1 MARDRVRRVRYFPD
15 KMPIGIRL
23 REDPI
28 VFLYLITKPTPFDF
42 RIFLSRHAQLL
53 LALPEWTLRLLA
65 PGSLRK
71 AVPRYLH
78 AVREEYAT
86 PLPRPFI
93 EEMKQ
98 YFHARRDRES
108 RPGQPP
114 DSRLSQDRSG
124 FGAPRFQALYRV
136 WRSQGDAV
144 FWPLALHALKDK
156 FARGVARVECVELEH
171 QYLHLS
177 PLVGKS

>member
-1 MARDRVRRVRYFPD
+1 
-15 KMPIGIRL
+15 MPIGIRL

-65 PGSLRK
+65 PRSLRK

-93 EEMKQ
+93 EEMK
-98 YFHARRDRES
+98 HTSTRDATRIEARRATRLAS
-108 RPGQPP
+108 QPGPIRVRRTSISGP
-114 DSRLSQDRSG
+114 LSCVAQSG
-124 FGAPRFQALYRV
+124 RCGV
-136 WRSQGDAV
+136 
-144 FWPLALHALKDK
+144 LAARLHALKDK
-156 FARGVARVECVELEH
+156 FDRGVARVECVELER

>member
-1 MARDRVRRVRYFPD
+1 
-15 KMPIGIRL
+15 MPIGIRL

-53 LALPEWTLRLLA
+53 LALPEWSLRLLA
-65 PGSLRK
+65 PRSLRK

-78 AVREEYAT
+78 AVREGVRHAAPGALHRGDEALLLRAT
-86 PLPRPFI
+86 R
-93 EEMKQ
+93 
-98 YFHARRDRES
+98 RES
-108 RPGQPP
+108 KPGELP

-144 FWPLALHALKDK
+144 FRPLALHALKDK
-156 FARGVARVECVELEH
+156 FDRGVARVECVELER

-177 PLVGKS
+177 HLVGKS